1 MSVYIG
7 KDTTNTN
14 IIHMTTDEQSLSTL
28 AGDPTAT
35 TILHS
40 KYKPFNVISDS
51 TYSIGTLSVGYSSGY
66 LVENHISVSS
76 ADAALI
82 EAGHMWL
89 PYFIQDGVT
98 STSQPINQYAVF
110 GGVYHRSATFGSPIV
125 ASVSINI
132 ASYGVHKSAGVH
144 YVPPESYTIGLLIF
158 NHKYEDSLTVAG
170 GPVLLKND
178 SISVGS
184 AFDLS
189 TDKFFCYNQN
199 KLSVS
204 GDKVIISSV
213 TGEPSYNYKNF
224 SGTQTSNYEVTL
236 NNNLI
241 KRNINGTL
249 TDFIG
254 GSGGRMILP
263 YEKRSWTRAQLEAF
277 MNLTYTTTTSTMSN
291 SNCAGY
297 SYVIFVWKADRT
309 LYGTNWVYQS
319 NGIFYPISS
328 SSPSHFRYQRNNNGN
343 LLGIV
348 ETNITMVCSANL
360 SQINLTL
367 TRTPYSQT
375 SSNIDVLRDVT
386 GLDAYFIK

>member
-1 MSVYIG
+1 
-7 KDTTNTN
+7 
-14 IIHMTTDEQSLSTL
+14 
-28 AGDPTAT
+28 
-35 TILHS
+35 
-40 KYKPFNVISDS
+40 
-51 TYSIGTLSVGYSSGY
+51 

-89 PYFIQDGVT
+89 PYFIQNGVT

-328 SSPSHFRYQRNNNGN
+328 SSPSHFRFQRNNNGGM
-343 LLGIV
+343 LGIV
-348 ETNITMVCSANL
+348 ETNITIVCSANL